1 MRDPEF
7 PLIPPNESR
16 FNFLRQRRRS
26 RVPVVITIV
35 GIALIAGGMVWYW
48 QRHRPPEEATGVAPA
63 AIEQTLPAPAPDV
76 PPLALPEL
84 DASDAFVR
92 DLVAELSS
100 HPRLAAWLAN
110 DALVHR
116 FVAGTANIANG
127 TSPAPNVPFLAPG
140 AAFRVAQSGGRMFI
154 DPASYRRYDLLA
166 ATFVS
171 LDTEGVARLY
181 RQLHPLLREA
191 HGELGLPAPSFDAVL
206 TDAVDNVL
214 AVEVPEGPVEI
225 VPATTG
231 TGFEFADAG
240 LERRSAAAKHLLR
253 MGPEN
258 ARRVQA
264 KLREIA
270 GALGIPLAEA
280 SR

>member
-1 MRDPEF
+1 MF
-7 PLIPPNESR
+7 
-16 FNFLRQRRRS
+16 
-26 RVPVVITIV
+26 
-35 GIALIAGGMVWYW
+35 
-48 QRHRPPEEATGVAPA
+48 
-63 AIEQTLPAPAPDV
+63 
-76 PPLALPEL
+76 
-84 DASDAFVR
+84 
-92 DLVAELSS
+92 
-100 HPRLAAWLAN
+100 
-110 DALVHR
+110 
-116 FVAGTANIANG
+116 
-127 TSPAPNVPFLAPG
+127 PFLAPG
-140 AAFRVAQSGGRMFI
+140 APFRVAHSGGRMFI
-154 DPASYRRYDLLA
+154 DPASYRRFDLLA

-181 RQLHPLLREA
+181 SQLHPLLQEA
-191 HGELGLPAPSFDAVL
+191 YGELGLPAPSFDAVL
-206 TDAVDNVL
+206 TDAVGNVL

-253 MGPEN
+253 MGPGN

-270 GALGIPLAEA
+270 GALGIPLEEG